1 LKTQLGQAAS
11 LTFSAEDTGIEKSG
25 IRVWDF
31 GDLPAEISFT
41 RSGRRLT
48 GYPSLADEG
57 DSVAI
62 RLFDTRHAGDAA
74 MRAGVRRLM
83 RLALKDQMRQLE
95 KSLPGFTQAAL
106 ALRNIAP
113 ADELKEDL
121 LTAIAD
127 RAFIGEDALP
137 RTAKAFEALRGR
149 ARTRLPAVSDG
160 GCRLLAT
167 IAGEYQRVQQRISA
181 AGKGAPRAATDV
193 RAQLGR
199 LIYKGFLT
207 STPWE
212 RLQDLP
218 RYMKAMHVRLEKFA
232 ANPER
237 DEGHASKIAELWGRY
252 EARAAKL
259 RQAHESDARLE
270 DFRWRIEELRVS
282 LFAQE
287 LKTPYPVSFKRLDK
301 LWNSIR

>member
-1 LKTQLGQAAS
+1 ML
-11 LTFSAEDTGIEKSG
+11 F
-25 IRVWDF
+25 
-31 GDLPAEISFT
+31 
-41 RSGRRLT
+41 RS
-48 GYPSLADEG
+48 
-57 DSVAI
+57 
-62 RLFDTRHAGDAA
+62 
-74 MRAGVRRLM
+74 
-83 RLALKDQMRQLE
+83 E

-106 ALRNIAP
+106 GLRTVAS
-113 ADELKEDL
+113 ADDLKEDL
-121 LTAIAD
+121 LTAIAG
-127 RAFIGEDALP
+127 RAFIGEDELP

-149 ARTRLPAVSDG
+149 ARTRLPAVGDG
-160 GCRLLAT
+160 GCRLLAA
-167 IAGEYQRVQQRISA
+167 ISGEYQRVQQRLAA

-193 RAQLGR
+193 RAQLDR

-212 RLQDLP
+212 RLHDLA
-218 RYMKAMHVRLEKFA
+218 RYMKAMHARLEKFA

-259 RQAHESDARLE
+259 RQAHDSDPRLE

-301 LWNSIR
+301 LWHTIVR